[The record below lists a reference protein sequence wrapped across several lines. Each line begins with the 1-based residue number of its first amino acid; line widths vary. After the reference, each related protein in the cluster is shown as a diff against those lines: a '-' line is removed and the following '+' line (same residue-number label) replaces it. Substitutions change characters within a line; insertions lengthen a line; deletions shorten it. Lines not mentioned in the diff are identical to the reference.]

1 MGIINR
7 GSFSSVGTL
16 FVPFVFFFYFFFHLF
31 YLEEFRMKMII
42 LIGLF
47 LSVITVEP
55 KSIQRKKAAGNAEQ
69 RARQLDQGSATV
81 EDRYENGEEQV
92 LQKMLRI
99 RQAVQLQAADSVEKI
114 MQAADKAEEPDEA
127 KRESTGKAVENA
139 TTTTKTSIQNKYA
152 VTEDAEENKKII
164 VIEKQSKAADQKS
177 AKEEALTAK
186 TGGLEQLIVKAQSTW
201 RAKAAYGPT
210 VYYTDKVGKYP
221 LKCVWNSGSLE
232 VWANSGKNI
241 EEAEKCCRYL
251 KEIKIYRCIWRVD
264 QKKTFRDA
272 QKYCQQNGMGDLAT
286 FRNKPY
292 HDWKV
297 LGYMLPIGARVWIGA
312 HRDKTAYALLPTE
325 NGVQK
330 KAYFNNAA
338 TWLTGPKHPNPDC
351 TYCPGILALEK
362 DLFEACKCGIS
373 ADQSQDFEL
382 GIFVEKVEK
391 YEWLEPR
398 YNETVNRWWNN
409 LQVANANDN
418 ENKFSFVCG
427 DIELPVPGFHI

>member
-186 TGGLEQLIVKAQSTW
+186 TGGLEQLIVKGG
-201 RAKAAYGPT
+201 RAARFIIPPTPPCYWGKEWPCGRDDDGFPWSYGCLKGSCWSQCTGPSGEWCWT
-210 VYYTDKVGKYP
+210 EKEPRSVYS
-221 LKCVWNSGSLE
+221 LKCTTTEDCTQLE
-232 VWANSGKNI
+232 V
-241 EEAEKCCRYL
+241 Y
-251 KEIKIYRCIWRVD
+251 
-264 QKKTFRDA
+264 KKGCA
-272 QKYCQQNGMGDLAT
+272 
-286 FRNKPY
+286 
-292 HDWKV
+292 
-297 LGYMLPIGARVWIGA
+297 GA
-312 HRDKTAYALLPTE
+312 
-325 NGVQK
+325 
-330 KAYFNNAA
+330 
-338 TWLTGPKHPNPDC
+338 C
-351 TYCPGILALEK
+351 TVG
-362 DLFEACKCGIS
+362 
-373 ADQSQDFEL
+373 
-382 GIFVEKVEK
+382 
-391 YEWLEPR
+391 W
-398 YNETVNRWWNN
+398 
-409 LQVANANDN
+409 
-418 ENKFSFVCG
+418 
-427 DIELPVPGFHI
+427 

>member
-1 MGIINR
+1 
-7 GSFSSVGTL
+7 
-16 FVPFVFFFYFFFHLF
+16 
-31 YLEEFRMKMII
+31 MII

-210 VYYTDKVGKYP
+210 VYYTDKGTKEP
-221 LKCVWNSGSLE
+221 LLNNVHETPDRKLSWEIPSEMRLEFWKSGSLGE
-232 VWANSGKNI
+232 LWKKYRRSG
-241 EEAEKCCRYL
+241 E
-251 KEIKIYRCIWRVD
+251 
-264 QKKTFRDA
+264 
-272 QKYCQQNGMGDLAT
+272 
-286 FRNKPY
+286 
-292 HDWKV
+292 
-297 LGYMLPIGARVWIGA
+297 MLP
-312 HRDKTAYALLPTE
+312 LLE
-325 NGVQK
+325 GN
-330 KAYFNNAA
+330 
-338 TWLTGPKHPNPDC
+338 
-351 TYCPGILALEK
+351 K
-362 DLFEACKCGIS
+362 DLPMHMEG
-373 ADQSQDFEL
+373 
-382 GIFVEKVEK
+382 
-391 YEWLEPR
+391 
-398 YNETVNRWWNN
+398 
-409 LQVANANDN
+409 
-418 ENKFSFVCG
+418 
-427 DIELPVPGFHI
+427 